1 MKEGAGWTIVV
12 MDDEPD
18 IREVIAMSLQDE
30 GYRVLSA
37 SDGESGLR
45 LCREHAVQ
53 IVLTDI
59 RMPVMDGIQVL
70 KALKSERPE
79 IEVIVATAFGEM
91 QTAIL
96 ALQHDASDFITK
108 PIGQDALAMA
118 LKRARHRYTT
128 RKQIID
134 YTALLEHENA
144 KTSQE
149 LLANLTFQKNLIESA
164 MDGIVGVE
172 PGGSVRIFNHAMEK
186 LLSENRVDVIGKLSL
201 AGLFAPGAYER
212 FMEDLES
219 ERHGGKNRLALYETQ
234 LMDGAGKP
242 VPVQVSAVVLPD
254 ATDGPGIVCYFRD
267 LRDLRRLE
275 QELADQTR
283 ILHQD
288 KMMSLGR
295 LAASVVHEINN
306 PLAGILN
313 YIRLMMRRLE
323 KPLPDPQSLDKVRKD
338 LDVVFR
344 ETERCSKIVSNLLL
358 FSRKS
363 EPVFSEVD
371 IRELI
376 DRCMLLS
383 GHKLEMSRIQWAIS
397 LAADLPR
404 ISGDMNQLQQALIN
418 LIFNAIDA
426 MPAGGKLQIEARTAE
441 DEHAVALVV
450 SDTGTG
456 ISPADMPHIFE
467 PFFSTKAEGYGV
479 GLGLSTVYGIVER
492 HGGKIDV
499 ESTPGAGTTFTL
511 RLPVRMS
518 VKT

>member
-1 MKEGAGWTIVV
+1 MKEGAGWTVVV

-45 LCREHAVQ
+45 LCREHAAQ

-59 RMPVMDGIQVL
+59 RMPVIDGMQVL
-70 KALKSERPE
+70 KTLKSERPE

-91 QTAIL
+91 QTAIQ

-128 RKQIID
+128 RKQLID

-149 LLANLTFQKNLIESA
+149 LLSNLTFQKNLIESA
-164 MDGIVGVE
+164 MDGIVGIE
-172 PGGSVRIFNHAMEK
+172 SGGAIRIFNQAMEK
-186 LLSENRVDVIGKLSL
+186 LLSMNRVDTIAKMTL
-201 AGLFAPGAYER
+201 ADLFAPQAYER
-212 FMEDLES
+212 FIQDLES
-219 ERHGGKNRLALYETQ
+219 ERHGGRNRLALYETQ
-234 LMDGAGKP
+234 LLDGTGKP

-254 ATDGPGIVCYFRD
+254 SPDAPGIVCYFRD

-275 QELADQTR
+275 QEFADQTR

-313 YIRLMMRRLE
+313 YIRLVMRRLE
-323 KPLPDPQSLDKVRKD
+323 KPSPDPNTLDKVRKD
-338 LDVVFR
+338 LEVVFR

-371 IRELI
+371 IPELI

-383 GHKLEMSRIQWAIS
+383 SHKLSLSRIEWTTS
-397 LAADLPR
+397 LAEDLPR

-426 MPAGGKLQIEARTAE
+426 MPDGGRLHIAARISE
-441 DEHAVALVV
+441 DRNRVALVV

-456 ISPADMPHIFE
+456 ISPSDMPHIFE

-499 ESTPGAGTTFTL
+499 ESTPGKGTTFTL
-511 RLPVRMS
+511 VLPIREGVR
-518 VKT
+518 T